1 MAERSA
7 LLMRA
12 ISEELSARI
21 IPDLRAADAIERANL
36 ARLILRDLAADLDLL
51 PAVAAELGATFR
63 EAIGSALASLP
74 RGFADQVSRWRTALA
89 SIPAKNGVGAEREI
103 ADLRALAAAIARAL
117 ADSARAA
124 PASGTDQATQAALR
138 QLGSVDQHWL
148 TAYAA
153 AVAAASAGTAG
164 TGPAGSHTTVPN
176 APAAGVTAETLT
188 TYLRRVFP
196 DAPHIAAT
204 DVIAVPGG
212 RSKKTFFV
220 TLTGSDTLPERA
232 VIRQDY
238 ALKYEGTKVCDEFTP
253 LVKLAAKGLPVPR
266 PWHLEASESEVGPPF
281 MIVGRLQGSAPGTYF
296 GLQKPCPGAFR
307 DMARML
313 AVLHRVP
320 PAELGF
326 TDPAAPANS
335 LEALIDRYERKWR
348 DNATRSSPLIDYA
361 YAWARQEA
369 RREPAPAVVV
379 HGDAGPYNFLI
390 EDDRLTAV
398 LDWEFAHLGDPAE
411 DLGIVRVYAE
421 NLIDWQEFLDLY
433 LAAGGPAVAEHRVR
447 LAMVLQFLK
456 GTTLVA
462 ASGRNFEEGWTREFI
477 KGASS
482 FTGLRLIEQR
492 IAQLLE
498 RFHAV

>member
-21 IPDLRAADAIERANL
+21 IPELRSPDAIERANL
-36 ARLILRDLAADLDLL
+36 ARLILRDLAADLDVL
-51 PAVAAELGATFR
+51 PEVAADLASAFR
-63 EAIGSALASLP
+63 STLSSTLASLP
-74 RGFADQVSRWRTALA
+74 AGAGGAQMDTWRATLA
-89 SIPAKNGVGAEREI
+89 SLSSQSGAGAEREI
-103 ADLRALAAAIARAL
+103 AALRTLTAALARAL
-117 ADSARAA
+117 ADAARDAPSSARGAD
-124 PASGTDQATQAALR
+124 SEALR
-138 QLGSVDQHWL
+138 QLGSIDCRWL

-153 AVAAASAGTAG
+153 AASA
-164 TGPAGSHTTVPN
+164 
-176 APAAGVTAETLT
+176 APAAGSAAAHAGTAASSPAEGAGVTVQSLT
-188 TYLRRVFP
+188 AYLRRAFP
-196 DAPHIAAT
+196 DTPQIAAT
-204 DVIAVPGG
+204 EVIPIPGG

-220 TLTGSDTLPERA
+220 AISDSGTLPARA

-238 ALKYEGTKVCDEFTP
+238 ALKYEGTKVRDEYTP
-253 LVKLAAKGLPVPR
+253 LAKLAAKGLPVPR
-266 PWHLEASESEVGPPF
+266 PWHLEPAESEVGPPF
-281 MIVGRLQGSAPGTYF
+281 IIVERLTGSAPGTYF

-307 DMARML
+307 DMARVL
-313 AVLHRVP
+313 AALHRMP
-320 PAELGF
+320 PVELGF
-326 TDPAAPANS
+326 AAEATAANN

-348 DNATRSSPLIDYA
+348 DNATRASPLIDYA
-361 YAWARQEA
+361 YAWARREA
-369 RREPAPAVVV
+369 RREPAAPVVV

-390 EDDRLTAV
+390 ENDRLTAV

-421 NLIDWQEFLDLY
+421 DLIDWQEFLALY
-433 LAAGGPAVAEHRVR
+433 AAAGGPPVAEHRVR

-482 FTGLRLIEQR
+482 FTGLRLIELR

-498 RFHAV
+498 RFRAL

>member
-21 IPDLRAADAIERANL
+21 IPELRSPDAIERANL
-36 ARLILRDLAADLDLL
+36 ARLILRDLAADLDVL
-51 PAVAAELGATFR
+51 PGVAADLASAFRSTLSAT
-63 EAIGSALASLP
+63 LASLP
-74 RGFADQVSRWRTALA
+74 AGACGAQVDSWRETLTALPSQSGA
-89 SIPAKNGVGAEREI
+89 GAEREI
-103 ADLRALAAAIARAL
+103 GALRALAAALARAL
-117 ADSARAA
+117 SDAARDA
-124 PASGTDQATQAALR
+124 PSSGSGTDTEAALR
-138 QLGSVDQHWL
+138 QLGSIDCRWL
-148 TAYAA
+148 TAYAT
-153 AVAAASAGTAG
+153 AASAPP
-164 TGPAGSHTTVPN
+164 PAGSAAARAHTAASTPAEGASVTVQS
-176 APAAGVTAETLT
+176 LT
-188 TYLRRVFP
+188 TYLRRAFP
-196 DAPHIAAT
+196 DTPQIAAT
-204 DVIAVPGG
+204 EVIPIPGG

-220 TLTGSDTLPERA
+220 AISDSGALPSRA

-238 ALKYEGTKVCDEFTP
+238 ALKYEGTKVRDEYTP
-253 LVKLAAKGLPVPR
+253 LAKLAAKGLPVPR
-266 PWHLEASESEVGPPF
+266 PWHLEPAESEVGPPF
-281 MIVGRLQGSAPGTYF
+281 MIVERLQGSAPGTYF

-313 AVLHRVP
+313 AALHRMP

-326 TDPAAPANS
+326 AAEAATGNN

-348 DNATRSSPLIDYA
+348 DNATRASPLIDYA
-361 YAWARQEA
+361 YAWARREA
-369 RREPAPAVVV
+369 RREPAAPVVV

-390 EDDRLTAV
+390 ENDRLTAV

-411 DLGIVRVYAE
+411 DIGIVRVYAE
-421 NLIDWQEFLDLY
+421 DLIDWQEFLALY
-433 LAAGGPAVAEHRVR
+433 AAAGGPPVAEHRVR

-482 FTGLRLIEQR
+482 FTGLRLIELR

-498 RFHAV
+498 RFQAL